1 MGEPGVCNRS
11 VVGIMLLKLFH
22 SLKRKWL
29 QLPTLS
35 FGFVPFFRQTKE
47 DDGAFFFVPLTGVVL
62 VHSS

>member
-11 VVGIMLLKLFH
+11 VVGIILLKLFH

-35 FGFVPFFRQTKE
+35 FGFVPFFLDTKE
-47 DDGAFFFVPLTGVVL
+47 GERGLFFVPLTGVVL
-62 VHSS
+62 VHFS